1 MRVVSVANQKGGCG
15 KTISAINLAASL
27 AIKNYKVL
35 LMDLDPQSH
44 ASFGLGIKTEQLER
58 TMYNVLTN
66 IDTKRRKLSEVILHI
81 WENLNLAPGH
91 ILLST
96 IEQELRNEENAIS
109 AVYKAIDS
117 LSISYDFIIIDCPP
131 SLGFLTFNALRASHL
146 LIVPLQCCSLSLV
159 GVGKLINMVELIQLK
174 LQRAPKIKGLIT
186 IYDKR
191 TKYAKKMVREINNY
205 FKDNIFKTVIRV
217 NVALKEATARGI
229 PVIKFDKSSNG
240 AADYMSLAEEI
251 IIDSRKLFL
260 DDFYQEAEH
269 LISEMRVKLK
279 VRTFSFLAPDAKDVY
294 IVGDFNSWKADQSSR
309 LEQMPGG
316 IWEKRI
322 ALKPGVYKYKFIV
335 DGEWHRDPQNS
346 KTVPNNF
353 GSVDSVLVI

>member
-1 MRVVSVANQKGGCG
+1 MRVISIANQKGGCG
-15 KTISAINLAASL
+15 KTTTAINLAASL
-27 AIKNYKVL
+27 ALKNYKVL

-66 IDTKRRKLSEVILHI
+66 IDMKRKKLSEVILHI
-81 WENLNLAPGH
+81 WENLNLAPAH

-109 AVYKAIDS
+109 VVYKAVDA
-117 LSISYDFIIIDCPP
+117 LSIDYDFIIIDCPP

-146 LIVPLQCCSLSLV
+146 LIVPLQCCSLSLA

-186 IYDKR
+186 VYDRR
-191 TKYAKKMVREINNY
+191 TKYSQNMVGEINNY
-205 FKDNIFKTVIRV
+205 FKDNIFKTIIRV
-217 NVALKEATARGI
+217 NVSLREATSRGI
-229 PVIKFDKSSNG
+229 PAIKFDKHSAG
-240 AADYMSLAEEI
+240 AKDYMSLAEEI

-269 LISEMRVKLK
+269 LISEMRTTLK
-279 VRTFSFLAPDAKDVY
+279 VQTFSFLSPEAKDVY
-294 IVGDFNSWKADQSSR
+294 VVGDFNNWKADQSSR
-309 LEQMPGG
+309 LDQIPGG

-322 ALKPGVYKYKFIV
+322 ALKPGVYKYKFIA

-353 GSVDSVLVI
+353 GSVDSVMVI